1 MEIATRA
8 LKDQLSE
15 CLKRASAG
23 EAMTITAH
31 GKPVARLLPPEP
43 NSRSRIVK
51 NPLANLAWIRAGD
64 GKKLSATPL
73 AQMPKP
79 RKKVQLSDLI
89 LQDRE

>member
-8 LKDQLSE
+8 LKDRLSE
-15 CLKRASAG
+15 CLQRASAG
-23 EAMTITAH
+23 EALTITSH

-43 NSRSRIVK
+43 NSNSRAEK
-51 NPLANLAWIRAGD
+51 NPLAQLAWIRAGD
-64 GKKLSATPL
+64 GKKLTAMPS

-79 RKKVQLSDLI
+79 RKKVKLSDLV